1 MQFDQLK
8 RRELIALLGGAAAWP
23 LAAGSKT
30 RLHATLAM
38 ARLPNTRDRVGL
50 RACLQGDYLV
60 SAGCTVQRL
69 GCGTESTHSVFI
81 DLRFLFHWEEGHE
94 KA

>member
-30 RLHATLAM
+30 RLQRHVGDGAIAKYPRPGRATRVP
-38 ARLPNTRDRVGL
+38 AR
-50 RACLQGDYLV
+50 
-60 SAGCTVQRL
+60 
-69 GCGTESTHSVFI
+69 
-81 DLRFLFHWEEGHE
+81 
-94 KA
+94 

>member
-50 RACLQGDYLV
+50 RACLQGDYLRTV
-60 SAGCTVQRL
+60 PYSRLRRSRITLHRGAGVARRL
-69 GCGTESTHSVFI
+69 PRT
-81 DLRFLFHWEEGHE
+81 R
-94 KA
+94 